1 MKAITVYLLL
11 VLSLAASVW
20 ADRLLDPNETETLIR
35 HLTQTPRKSWIS
47 QGVIRARH
55 MEYYE
60 YDDSI
65 KDATETISTD
75 GSRFRYEI
83 RLEDGMPLEG
93 TSDQGAV
100 RQFHQDFKLN
110 QHRVFLWDGQKYIQ
124 YYQSADYGM
133 VTVDSL
139 QKANKELCG
148 PATAGIVPWGHGDFT
163 YLVILSQKPECHEIL
178 LNGRH
183 RVSMKYIS
191 DTISPDTT
199 ITFIL
204 DPAKD
209 YAVMSYS
216 IENDQALL
224 RQTYEDYLLAGD
236 KWVPSKLLIERMD
249 KRSGT
254 PRLISYEDWQ
264 FEMIDPTLP
273 AEDVFSVNFKNGTM
287 VELKA
292 AGNLQT
298 FMYHASDRVDISA
311 ILEDKIALLQ
321 TADPDSVNCA
331 TAVIQHVTKRFAK
344 KVLQPELA
352 GLVSVDTKK
361 TALSD
366 MKQTF
371 ETTGLTCMA
380 IETDL
385 ETLDKIPN
393 CTKILYLSLSK
404 HYVILDHIDQDGV
417 WVIDLTSRKFYAKR
431 NIDELMQDWTA
442 GVALLVSNEPITP
455 PLDAN
460 FRYLQSDETTRIFGG
475 ADFGKY
481 SCTDLIQKNFHILCP
496 EPIGGFLCGGAY
508 YIFYERYGCIEDE
521 NGGVC
526 IGEKKP
532 GYARYHC
539 INDPLNP
546 SNCQFPD
553 NEEPIIHFIR
563 ACQ

>member
-1 MKAITVYLLL
+1 MKHITVYFLL
-11 VLSLAASVW
+11 VLSLIGSTW
-20 ADRLLDPNETETLIR
+20 ADRLLDPNETETIIR
-35 HLTQTPRKSWIS
+35 HLTQTPRKSWIQ

-55 MEYYE
+55 MEYYDF
-60 YDDSI
+60 DDSM
-65 KDATETISTD
+65 KDATETIYTD
-75 GSRFRYEI
+75 GLRFRYEI
-83 RLEDGMPLEG
+83 HLEDGIPLEG
-93 TSDQGAV
+93 TSDQSMA
-100 RQFHQDFKLN
+100 RQFHQDFRLN
-110 QHRVFLWDGQKYIQ
+110 KHRVFLWDGQKYIQ
-124 YYQSADYGM
+124 YYQSADYGK

-178 LNGRH
+178 QDGQH
-183 RVSMKYIS
+183 RVSMTYIS
-191 DTISPDTT
+191 DTISPDTA

-209 YAVMSYS
+209 YAVMAYS

-224 RQTYEDYLLAGD
+224 RQTYEDYFLVGD

-254 PRLISYEDWQ
+254 PILISYEDWQ
-264 FEMIDPTLP
+264 FEMIDPSLP

-292 AGNLQT
+292 ADNLQT
-298 FMYHASDRVDISA
+298 FMYHASDRVDIA
-311 ILEDKIALLQ
+311 NILEDKIAILKS
-321 TADPDSVNCA
+321 ADPDSINCA

-344 KVLQPELA
+344 QVLQPELA
-352 GLVSVDTKK
+352 SLVSVDTKK

-371 ETTGLTCMA
+371 EASGLNCMA

-404 HYVILDHIDQDGV
+404 HYVILDHVDHDGV
-417 WVIDLTSRKFYAKR
+417 WVIDLTSRKFYVKR
-431 NIDELMQDWTA
+431 KMEEVMQEWTN

-455 PLDAN
+455 PLDSQ
-460 FRYLQSDETTRIFGG
+460 FRYLGSEETSQIFGG
-475 ADFGKY
+475 ADFGTY
-481 SCTDLIQKNFHILCP
+481 SCTDKIQENEHVNCP
-496 EPIGGFLCGGAY
+496 PKIGFLCVGAY

-526 IGEKKP
+526 VGEKKP

-539 INDPLNP
+539 INDPFNP
-546 SNCQFPD
+546 ADCQFPD

-563 ACQ
+563 ACL